1 MMKKSEVN
9 HIIINISIGFPRP
22 EMPAMVIGIMIL
34 LLNYVILKTL
44 CSLLLSWNC
53 SIKAKETNSPI
64 LLNPRINVPFS

>member
-22 EMPAMVIGIMIL
+22 EVPAMVIGIMIL

-44 CSLLLSWNC
+44 CSPLLSWNC

-64 LLNPRINVPFS
+64 LFNPRINVPFS

>member
-22 EMPAMVIGIMIL
+22 EVAEMVIGIMIL

-53 SIKAKETNSPI
+53 SIRARQTKSPI
-64 LLNPRINVPFS
+64 FLNPKFNVPFI